1 MMLYQITLFPSGKA
15 EEKIRVKLNGKWPN
29 FQIIMTEEGIVAMC
43 SAEKDVRLWDLNR
56 EDSGV
61 ISLQTSKG
69 FSAGDTVTCLSYSP
83 RKGCLSGGTSDGKV
97 ATWKRRAGNTDESIE
112 GDWKLQEAVEIGSQV
127 IAICWA
133 ISSNS
138 LAVSTGFSVTILKE
152 QPILS
157 HMSNS
162 LVAVQTGNMSLLL
175 IRLKPT
181 EQQEMQLTFAV
192 KGVFVGE
199 KNIAVWD
206 HEQVTIY
213 ELIDSTHSPH

>member
-1 MMLYQITLFPSGKA
+1 MFFARLSSI
-15 EEKIRVKLNGKWPN
+15 
-29 FQIIMTEEGIVAMC
+29 
-43 SAEKDVRLWDLNR
+43 RLWDLNR

-69 FSAGDTVTCLSYSP
+69 FSAGDTVTCLSYSS
-83 RKGCLSGGTSDGKV
+83 RKGSVSRSHMLGILMHNLVVIAGCLSGGTSDGKV
-97 ATWKRRAGNTDESIE
+97 ATWKRRAGNTDEPIE
-112 GDWKLQEAVEIGSQV
+112 GDWKLQEAV

-133 ISSNS
+133 SSSNS

-157 HMSNS
+157 HMSDS

-175 IRLKPT
+175 IHLKPA
-181 EQQEMQLTFAV
+181 EQQEMQLTFPV

-206 HEQVTIY
+206 HEQ
-213 ELIDSTHSPH
+213 E